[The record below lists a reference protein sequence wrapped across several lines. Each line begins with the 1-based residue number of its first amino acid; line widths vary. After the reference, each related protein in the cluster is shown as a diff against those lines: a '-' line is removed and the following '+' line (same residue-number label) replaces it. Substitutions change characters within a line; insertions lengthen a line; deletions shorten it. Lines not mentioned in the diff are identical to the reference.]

1 MDIKICLN
9 MIVKNESKI
18 ILRLLESVLPI
29 IDCYCICD
37 TGSTD
42 DTIQIITNY
51 FDNKNITGKI
61 FKEQFVNFEY
71 NRNYALQKCI
81 GMSDYILLLDADMIL
96 SINETF
102 DKSKL
107 TYDYYYIF
115 QGNENFYYQ
124 NIRIIRNN
132 GLFKYVGVTHEYLNK
147 PVTSTNSFFTKNQL
161 FINDIGD
168 GGAKT
173 DKYERDIKLLKKGII
188 DQPNNY
194 RYYFYLA
201 NSYKDSEQNNDAIE
215 TYKKVLELNGWIQEK
230 YISCLRLYELYDKL
244 KTPELGIYYL
254 IESYTYD
261 NNRIECI
268 YQLIKYYCIKNQ
280 NETAYVFYTLIQKYY
295 ENYYIND
302 QFNNKLFINGFDYS
316 FYLPYYMI
324 IVSERLKKYDI
335 GLKMY
340 DIIFTKK
347 TTNIDFYWIENLIHN
362 LFFFYTK
369 TNDSSFFNK
378 WKEYL
383 ELIKNK
389 FPDVENILIN
399 KYKFL
404 IPVLK

>member
-1 MDIKICLN
+1 